1 MDSARRVETGLVDL
15 QVNGYA
21 GHDVNADDV
30 TPGTLADLTRALWA
44 RGVTTY
50 LPTVITAGEEKI
62 LHVLSVIAA
71 ARREDPLLA
80 HSIAGVHVEGPSL
93 AAEDGPRGAHDHQH
107 LRDPDIEELDRW
119 QRAADGAVRVVTLAP
134 ERPGTARYVAAATAR
149 GVRVSLGHC
158 APSPDE
164 VRHAVDAGATLST
177 HLGNGTA
184 SMLPRHP
191 NHLWAQLADHRLTAM
206 LIADGH
212 HLPADTLTVMI
223 RAKGPERCVLTSD
236 SAALAGMPPGRYRTP
251 VGGEV
256 EVTSDGRLNLA
267 GTEYL
272 AGSGS
277 DLRTCLEWARS
288 ALPIDPAQLLDM
300 ASRIPAS
307 LLGFEERTAP
317 GGDFVLLDEGHVVET
332 HVAGALAYRA

>member
-1 MDSARRVETGLVDL
+1 MITPGLVDL
-15 QVNGYA
+15 QVNGFA
-21 GHDVNADDV
+21 GYDVNADDV
-30 TPGTLADLTRALWA
+30 TVDTLAALTRALWK

-50 LPTVITAGEEKI
+50 LPTVITASEEKI

-71 ARREDPLLA
+71 ARRRDPLLA

-93 AAEDGPRGAHDHQH
+93 AAEDGPRGAHDRDH
-107 LRDPDIEELDRW
+107 LRDPDLAELDRW
-119 QRAADGAVRVVTLAP
+119 QRAADGAVRLVTLAP
-134 ERPGTARYVAAATAR
+134 ERPGTAEYIAAATAR

-158 APSPDE
+158 APSPAE
-164 VRHAVDAGATLST
+164 VRAAVDAGATLST

-191 NHLWAQLADHRLTAM
+191 NHLWTQLAEDRLIAM

-212 HLPADTLTVMI
+212 HLPAETLTVVI
-223 RAKGPERCVLTSD
+223 RAKGSERCVLTSD
-236 SAALAGMPPGRYRTP
+236 SVALAGMPPGRYCTP
-251 VGGEV
+251 VGGDV
-256 EVTSDGRLNLA
+256 DVTPDGRLNLA

-277 DLRTCLEWARS
+277 DLRSCLDWARS
-288 ALPIDPAQLLDM
+288 ALPIEPAQLLDM

-307 LLGFEERTAP
+307 LLGLEERAAK
-317 GGDFVLLDEGHVVET
+317 GGDTVLLEEGRVVEARL
-332 HVAGALAYRA
+332 AGALVHRA